1 MIELA
6 LLVVFVIEG
15 LIICV
20 LLKQVEENVEDV
32 ERAVMAVEKFLRD
45 ALAIEGESEND

>member
-6 LLVVFVIEG
+6 LLVLFVIEG

-20 LLKQVEENVEDV
+20 LLKKVEDV

-45 ALAIEGESEND
+45 ALTIEGESEND

>member
-6 LLVVFVIEG
+6 LLVLFVIEG

-20 LLKQVEENVEDV
+20 ESVWKKLEVV
-32 ERAVMAVEKFLRD
+32 ERAYMALQRFLRE
-45 ALAIEGESEND
+45 ASEGESEK